1 MTAISET
8 PILDVQGLAKQ
19 FSLHAQN
26 EIVPS
31 CSDVDMLAFPGQLAA
46 LTGPTGAGKSSV
58 LKCIYR
64 TYLPSEGSIHFRQ
77 ADGKVVDL
85 ARISEQEMLQ
95 LRRSE
100 LGFVTQFLH
109 CVPRRPADEVVAE
122 PLILRGIALVDAVA
136 QARELLRRLNVP
148 ERLWRLPPATFSGG
162 EKQRVNLARGLIAKP
177 RLLLL
182 DEPTASLDK
191 ATTGQVIELLREF
204 KQAGVAMVAIFHDP
218 ELVKA
223 LADTEYRLAPPKSLT
238 HPTPAPEAMQS

>member
-1 MTAISET
+1 MTSVSET

-26 EIVPS
+26 ETVPS
-31 CSDVDMLAFPGQLAA
+31 CSHVSLAAFPGQLAA

-64 TYLPSEGSIHFRQ
+64 TYLPQTGSIHFRRS
-77 ADGKVVDL
+77 DGEIVDL
-85 ARISEQEMLQ
+85 ARVSEQDMLQ

-109 CVPRRPADEVVAE
+109 CVPRRPAEEVVAE
-122 PLILRGIALVDAVA
+122 PLILRGMALADALTH
-136 QARELLRRLNVP
+136 ARELLRRLNVP

-191 ATTGQVIELLREF
+191 HTTAQVIELLREF
-204 KQAGVAMVAIFHDP
+204 KAAGVAMIAIFHDP
-218 ELVKA
+218 ELVTA
-223 LADTEYRLAPPKSLT
+223 LADTEYRLTPPQNPT
-238 HPTPAPEAMQS
+238 HSTPALEAAQP